1 MKNYKEILNL
11 KVFSMQDVNDLTHNI
26 NTSKSIIQRMLKNKY
41 IKRIKY
47 NLYAVCDL
55 EYGSVIPDQYMVG
68 TKIQEDAFI
77 SYHSAFDYYGVKN
90 QIFYL
95 VYVSSKK
102 KFEDFEFDG
111 YSYEFVKNK
120 YDFGIIEERGIRITD
135 KERTV
140 LDNINRTDLA
150 GGDEELIMCL
160 ELMGRLDN
168 NKIKKYLRYY
178 NSKKMYAKAGFV
190 LETFKEHLG
199 IEDKTIDECHNNICN
214 THYYFDD
221 ETKRFENQFISKW
234 NLIVPKIFLTRGRTL
249 YW

>member
-11 KVFSMQDVNDLTHNI
+11 KVFSIQDVNNLTHNI
-26 NTSKSIIQRMLKNKY
+26 NSSKSLIQRMLKKGY
-41 IKRIKY
+41 IRRIKH
-47 NLYAVCDL
+47 NLYATCDL
-55 EYGSVIPDQYMVG
+55 EYGSVIADQYMISS
-68 TKIQEDAFI
+68 KIQDDSFV

-90 QIFYL
+90 QVFYL

-102 KFEDFEFDG
+102 KFENFDFDG

-120 YDFGIIEERGIRITD
+120 YDFGILQKGKVRITD

-150 GGDEELIMCL
+150 GGNEELIMCL

-168 NKIKKYLRYY
+168 NKIKEYLKYY
-178 NSKKMYAKAGFV
+178 NSKKLYAKVGFI
-190 LETFKEHLG
+190 LERFKESLG
-199 IEDKTIDECHNNICN
+199 IEEETIQECYKNICN

-221 ETKRFENQFISKW
+221 ETKRMKNKFVSKW
-234 NLIVPKIFLTRGRTL
+234 NLIVPEMYFTRGRTL

>member
-11 KVFSMQDVNDLTHNI
+11 KVFSMQDVDNI
-26 NTSKSIIQRMLKNKY
+26 TNNKNSSKSVIQRMLKNKY

-55 EYGSVIPDQYMVG
+55 EYGSVIPDQYMIAS
-68 TKIQEDAFI
+68 KIQEDAVI

-90 QIFYL
+90 QVFYL

-102 KFEDFEFDG
+102 KFEDFDFDG
-111 YSYEFVKNK
+111 FSYEFVKNK
-120 YDFGIIEERGIRITD
+120 NDFGIIQKGKVRITD

-150 GGDEELIMCL
+150 GGNEELIMCL
-160 ELMGRLDN
+160 ELMTKLN
-168 NKIKKYLRYY
+168 NDKIIEYLKYYD
-178 NSKKMYAKAGFV
+178 SKKLYAKVGFV
-190 LETFKEHLG
+190 LERFKESLG
-199 IEDKTIDECHNNICN
+199 IKEETIEECHKNICN

-221 ETKRFENQFISKW
+221 ETKKLKNKFISKW
-234 NLIVPKIFLTRGRTL
+234 NLIVPEMYLTRGEGI

>member
-1 MKNYKEILNL
+1 MKNYKEILSL
-11 KVFSMQDVNDLTHNI
+11 KVFNMQDVNHLTHNI
-26 NTSKSIIQRMLKNKY
+26 NSSKSIIQRMLKNKY
-41 IKRIKY
+41 IQRVKY

-55 EYGSVIPDQYMVG
+55 EYGNVIADQYMISS
-68 TKIQEDAFI
+68 KIQNDSFV

-90 QIFYL
+90 QVFYI

-102 KFEDFEFDG
+102 KFEDFDFDG
-111 YSYEFVKNK
+111 YSYEFIKNK
-120 YDFGIIEERGIRITD
+120 YDFGIIQKGSVRITD

-150 GGDEELIMCL
+150 GGNEELIMCL

-168 NKIKKYLRYY
+168 NKIKEYLKYY
-178 NSKKMYAKAGFV
+178 NSKKLYAKVGFV
-190 LETFKEHLG
+190 LEKFKESLG
-199 IEDKTIDECHNNICN
+199 IEEETITECHNNICN

-221 ETKRFENQFISKW
+221 ETKRLKNKFISKW
-234 NLIVPKIFLTRGRTL
+234 NLIVPEIYLTRGEGI

>member
-1 MKNYKEILNL
+1 
-11 KVFSMQDVNDLTHNI
+11 
-26 NTSKSIIQRMLKNKY
+26 MLKNKY
-41 IKRIKY
+41 IQRIKY

-55 EYGSVIPDQYMVG
+55 EYGNVIADQYMISS
-68 TKIQEDAFI
+68 KIQEDSFV

-90 QIFYL
+90 QVFYV

-102 KFEDFEFDG
+102 KFEEFDFDG
-111 YSYEFVKNK
+111 YSYEFIKNK
-120 YDFGIIEERGIRITD
+120 YDFGIIQKGSVRITD

-150 GGDEELIMCL
+150 GGNEELIMCL

-168 NKIKKYLRYY
+168 NKIKEYLKHY
-178 NSKKMYAKAGFV
+178 NSKKLYAKAGFV
-190 LETFKEHLG
+190 LERFKERMG
-199 IEDKTIDECHNNICN
+199 IEEETLEECYKNICN

-221 ETKRFENQFISKW
+221 ETKRFKNKFISKW
-234 NLIVPKIFLTRGRTL
+234 NLIVPEIYLTRGEGI

>member
-11 KVFSMQDVNDLTHNI
+11 KVFSMQDVNDFTHNE
-26 NTSKSIIQRMLKNKY
+26 NSSKSIIQRMLKNKY

-68 TKIQEDAFI
+68 SKIQEDAFI

-90 QIFYL
+90 QVFYL

-102 KFEDFEFDG
+102 KFENFDFDG
-111 YSYEFVKNK
+111 YSYEYIKNK
-120 YDFGIIEERGIRITD
+120 YDFGIIKKGKVRITD

-150 GGDEELIMCL
+150 GGNEELIMCL
-160 ELMGRLDN
+160 ELMTRLDN
-168 NKIKKYLRYY
+168 DKIIEYLKYY
-178 NSKKMYAKAGFV
+178 NSKKLYAKVGFV
-190 LETFKEHLG
+190 LERFKENLG
-199 IEDKTIDECHNNICN
+199 IKEETIQECHRNICN

-221 ETKRFENQFISKW
+221 ETKRLQNKFISKW
-234 NLIVPKIFLTRGRTL
+234 NLIVPEIYLTRGEGI

>member
-1 MKNYKEILNL
+1 MKNYKEILSL
-11 KVFSMQDVNDLTHNI
+11 KVFNIQDVNNLTHNI
-26 NTSKSIIQRMLKNKY
+26 NSSKSIIQRMLKNKY
-41 IKRIKY
+41 IQRVKH

-55 EYGSVIPDQYMVG
+55 EYKNVIADQYMISS
-68 TKIQEDAFI
+68 KIQNDSFV

-90 QIFYL
+90 QVFYI

-102 KFEDFEFDG
+102 KFENFDFDG
-111 YSYEFVKNK
+111 YSYEFIKNK
-120 YDFGIIEERGIRITD
+120 YDFGIIQKGSVRITD

-150 GGDEELIMCL
+150 GGNEELIMCL

-168 NKIKKYLRYY
+168 NKIMEYLKYY
-178 NSKKMYAKAGFV
+178 NSKKLYAKVGFV
-190 LETFKEHLG
+190 LETFKESLG
-199 IEDKTIDECHNNICN
+199 IEEETINECHKNICN

-221 ETKRFENQFISKW
+221 ETKKLKNKYISKW
-234 NLIVPKIFLTRGRTL
+234 NLIVPEIYLTRGEAM